1 MKLLLDTCAALW
13 YWAGDARLS
22 SKAISA
28 LSDPEN
34 EVVFHQ
40 VSYLEITLRHSLG
53 KLPMAE
59 PPGALVPKAIKAYGI
74 DYAVLSNRDIQAWNN
89 CRFII
94 VILLTAS

>member
-1 MKLLLDTCAALW
+1 
-13 YWAGDARLS
+13 
-22 SKAISA
+22 
-28 LSDPEN
+28 
-34 EVVFHQ
+34 
-40 VSYLEITLRHSLG
+40 
-53 KLPMAE
+53 MAE